1 MHGPL
6 DDWQLLQLRENL
18 STGLPKSNGLRVCV
32 QNVLKSR
39 VKGKFYVD
47 QWPGF
52 AAVVFQCVQPS
63 ISSTGD
69 LHCYTSS
76 GSLES
81 KQKLVIL
88 LEHSGL
94 ISTNMWRFLSIV
106 EDEEESVAQYLVN
119 NVRVGGRHL
128 TSEEYTIEK
137 SGFYVMLRPSSKK
150 AECPAGYALDKL
162 TKEHMKHILAQDGLL
177 INSFTTRPTS
187 VVLEYTEHCLQSL
200 ETVAVF
206 QCGDASTPV
215 AGAMC
220 HAFNGE
226 CGSLFTS
233 DRHRRKGLASAIIR
247 EISEYFFSEGDMPFA
262 TVSDDSASM
271 NLHLKSG
278 FVRVG
283 TFSEMRLNISA

>member
-1 MHGPL
+1 MGYASVFKTYL
-6 DDWQLLQLRENL
+6 NVVSKGN
-18 STGLPKSNGLRVCV
+18 STLTNGLNS
-32 QNVLKSR
+32 Q
-39 VKGKFYVD
+39 
-47 QWPGF
+47 QWYF
-52 AAVVFQCVQPS
+52 SA
-63 ISSTGD
+63 STPVYPA
-69 LHCYTSS
+69 LVTFSATPRPAH
-76 GSLES
+76 LES

-94 ISTNMWRFLSIV
+94 ISTNMWQYLNIV

-128 TSEEYTIEK
+128 TSEEYTMEK
-137 SGFYVMLRPSSKK
+137 SGFYVMSSKK
-150 AECPAGYALDKL
+150 AECPAGYALGKF
-162 TKEHMKHILAQDGLL
+162 TKEHVKHILAQDGLFV
-177 INSFTTRPTS
+177 NSFTTLPTS
-187 VVLEYTEHCLQSL
+187 VVFEYTEHCLQSL

-215 AGAMC
+215 AGAMR
-220 HAFNGE
+220 HAFSGE

-233 DRHRRKGLASAIIR
+233 DSHRRKGLASVIIR
-247 EISEYFFSEGDMPFA
+247 EMSEYFFSEGDMPFA

-283 TFSEMRLNISA
+283 TISEMCLNISA

>member
-32 QNVLKSR
+32 QNLLKRR

-69 LHCYTSS
+69 LHCYTTSS
-76 GSLES
+76 SLES

-88 LEHSGL
+88 LEPSGL

-106 EDEEESVAQYLVN
+106 EDEEESVAQYVVN

-137 SGFYVMLRPSSKK
+137 SGFYVMLLKK
-150 AECPAGYALDKL
+150 AEFPAGYALGKL

-233 DRHRRKGLASAIIR
+233 DSHRRKGLASAVIR

-262 TVSDDSASM
+262 TVSGGSASM

-283 TFSEMRLNISA
+283 TISEMRLNISA